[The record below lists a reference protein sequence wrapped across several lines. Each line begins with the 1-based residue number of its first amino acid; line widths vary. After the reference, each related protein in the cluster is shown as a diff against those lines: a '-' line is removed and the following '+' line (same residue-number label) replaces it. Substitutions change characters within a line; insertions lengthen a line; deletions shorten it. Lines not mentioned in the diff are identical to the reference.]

1 MSAQD
6 RPSPDARICSNCRFY
21 TFMPGAN
28 ARCADARD
36 RTINPAGSCEKFQI
50 SFASAKLLAF
60 RDGASTRPEAWELA
74 MHRHLAPGSGAR
86 S

>member
-6 RPSPDARICSNCRFY
+6 RLSPDARICGNCRFVSIG
-21 TFMPGAN
+21 PGDK

-36 RTINPAGSCEKFQI
+36 RIINPTGSCEKFQI

-60 RDGASTRPEAWELA
+60 RDAASTRPEAWELA
-74 MHRHLAPGSGAR
+74 MQRHLAPGSGAR